1 LSSRRVILTGVQ
13 LQAAAGA
20 AAAGRPVEAY
30 TNLGDNGTARLP
42 YLGPAFG
49 TKFLYFCSST
59 GGRPAL
65 TVDRLVARSLRENAG
80 LVLNEV
86 RWSVS
91 TYASSLET
99 MFGWADERG
108 LTADELEACIFST
121 QARPGDTQWA
131 FG

>member
-49 TKFLYFCSST
+49 TKFLYSCSST

-65 TVDRLVARSLRENAG
+65 ILDRLVARWLRENVG

-91 TYASSLET
+91 TYASYLKT
-99 MFGWADERG
+99 MFGWADELG

>member
-13 LQAAAGA
+13 RQAAAGA
-20 AAAGRPVEAY
+20 AAAGRPVEAH

-65 TVDRLVARSLRENAG
+65 ILDRFVARWLRENVG

-91 TYASSLET
+91 TYASYLKT
-99 MFGWADERG
+99 MFGWADELG

-121 QARPGDTQWA
+121 QARPGDTQ
-131 FG
+131 